1 MATDNNNPI
10 KYSDL
15 VKADDSITNLIK
27 QLDELSDTYM
37 NTSKNI
43 KGEALQITA
52 SLQRVS
58 GATAANRDQI
68 KKSANDTDKLTKAAR
83 DLAFAESDN
92 AKKLADLKQA
102 QKEANELNKLQ
113 VKLNQSAEGSYNKL
127 SAQYSINKIYLNNMT
142 VAERENT
149 LEGQKLVTSTK
160 KMYEEM
166 NRLQKVTGKSQLNV
180 GNYPQMTNMLGTY
193 TNKLTEAIGIQGNF
207 GSSLVS
213 MSGRGDKA
221 KDFFNEIG
229 TSISAFGKTLLG
241 LLANPVFIA
250 IAGITGVGLA
260 FKWWYDYNKGLVEA
274 SRLTKAFTGKS
285 GDDMKAYRNEVQAV
299 GDTFGSDFKDTL
311 ISTTALSKDFGITS
325 EEALKYVKDGF
336 LTGANVTGDYLNQI
350 KQYGP
355 VFKNMGVSAS
365 NFIAI
370 LSQTNKMGLPVD
382 KVLGVFS
389 MADKKIR
396 EMGTTTKN
404 ALNGIGID
412 SNKLE
417 AELSSGSKTTFD
429 AMKMVSEQ
437 ISKLPKNSSEA
448 GQAIRAVFGKN
459 GAVSGLEFI
468 KSIKDMQ
475 GGLDGLKA
483 KTGELGKVRDE
494 NIKKQAELNTI
505 ISSFF
510 DKTGGGFETIIA
522 KGKLFLT
529 NVLLGLIKGIVI
541 FINYFVNLYNDS
553 LLFRAIVQAIITD
566 YNIMWNTVKAL
577 FTYMIT
583 NIKILGTALHG
594 VFTLN
599 FSEVINAWKQWGENT
614 NRLVKNIIKG
624 VGTSFKDGFDNIN
637 KKIKPIKLSVNTVTT
652 STSTTTSTTKTN
664 GGNVEKVETDSER
677 AKRLKKAE
685 AERKK
690 EEADRK
696 KRLEQAEKTYKT
708 SIEMQRKQQDAEL
721 NLMDDGFDKQRKKTT
736 YEYDRQIQ
744 DLNHTLLTSKN
755 LNKQGRED
763 IRNGIIAIEQEKTKE
778 LNKIALDEE
787 AQQLSIQKDGL
798 QLRLESAKKG
808 SQQELDLKNQIIEN
822 ERKSALLANS
832 RKPTGQQQD
841 VGLINA
847 SFNVK
852 ITSNQDEYAQQQL
865 TMFDNQQ
872 KLAESE
878 FNLLKKSEAEKTKF
892 KLQQEKDRWKKI
904 LEINATLSNKM
915 SADEVQTIKNTIA
928 SIDQEVAKVEQQPKD
943 IYQMIGL
950 NLDDNQKQ
958 GIDQSTS
965 YALDNLSQVMEANV
979 QLADI
984 AVQNSQKQVDAAK
997 NKLDKEIEARS
1008 NGYANNVV
1016 MAQKEVDLAKKNQE
1030 KAQKDKEKAVK
1041 QQQLLD
1047 TVIQTSS
1054 LITAS
1059 ANIWSSL
1066 SKIPIVGVGLAVAAL
1081 ATMWGSFAY
1090 AKVKAA
1096 QVTKAQ
1102 ATTYGDGTVELLKGG
1117 SHQSG
1122 NDVDLGTT
1130 HQGVKRRAEG
1140 GEFFAVVNKRSSKR
1154 YRSVIPDVIN
1164 SLNRGTFAQK
1174 YMGAYKTDGF
1184 NLNVTSEAPDIK
1196 DLKNDVREI
1205 RNQNSHRY
1213 YTNSNGETVEVY
1225 KNLRRIYKS

>member
-15 VKADDSITNLIK
+15 VKPDDSITNLIK
-27 QLDELSDTYM
+27 QLDELSDSYM
-37 NTSKNI
+37 NALKNI
-43 KGEALQITA
+43 KGEAIQLSA

-58 GATAANRDQI
+58 GATATNRDLI
-68 KKSANDTDKLTKAAR
+68 KKSASDVDRLTKAEQE
-83 DLAFAESDN
+83 LSFAESEN
-92 AKKLADLKQA
+92 AKKLAEIKQA
-102 QKEANELNKLQ
+102 QKEANDLNKLQ

-142 VAERENT
+142 KEERT
-149 LEGQKLVTSTK
+149 LTEEGKKLETETK
-160 KMYEEM
+160 NIYQEM
-166 NRLQKVTGKSQLNV
+166 DRLQRATGKSQLNV
-180 GNYPQMTNMLGTY
+180 GNYPQMTNILGTY
-193 TNKLTEAIGIQGNF
+193 TNKLTDAIGIQGNF
-207 GSSLVS
+207 GSSLVK
-213 MSGRGDKA
+213 MSASGDNA
-221 KDFFNEIG
+221 KTFFSQIG
-229 TSISAFGKTLLG
+229 TSVMAFGKTLLG
-241 LLANPVFIA
+241 LLTNPVFIA

-260 FKWWYDYNKGLVEA
+260 FKWWYDYNTGLIEA

-285 GDDMKAYRNEVQAV
+285 GDDMKAYRNQVQAV
-299 GDTFGSDFKDTL
+299 GDAFGTDFKETL
-311 ISTTALSKDFGITS
+311 ISSTALSKDFGITS
-325 EEALKYVKDGF
+325 EQALKDVKDGF

-365 NFIAI
+365 DFIAI
-370 LSQTNKMGLPVD
+370 LSQTNKMGLPAD
-382 KVLGVFS
+382 RVLGLFS

-396 EMGTTTKN
+396 EMGTTTKA

-417 AELSSGSKTTFD
+417 ADLSSGSKTTFD
-429 AMKMVSEQ
+429 AMKMVSDQ

-483 KTGELGKVRDE
+483 KAGELGKVRDE
-494 NIKKQAELNTI
+494 NIQKQAELNTI

-510 DKTGGGFETIIA
+510 DKTGGGFETIVA

-529 NVLLGLIKGIVI
+529 NVLLGLIKGLVT
-541 FINYFVNLYNDS
+541 FINYFINLYNDS
-553 LLFRAIVQAIITD
+553 LLFRAIVQYIIADFT
-566 YNIMWNTVKAL
+566 IMWKVVKDL

-583 NIKILGTALHG
+583 NLKILGEALHG
-594 VFTLN
+594 VFTFN
-599 FSEVINAWKQWGENT
+599 FSEVTKAWREWGENT
-614 NRLVKNIIKG
+614 NRLVKNIVKDISTTVKD
-624 VGTSFKDGFDNIN
+624 SFNNID
-637 KKIKPIKLSVNTVTT
+637 KKIKPVTLPVKVA
-652 STSTTTSTTKTN
+652 TTTTNTTTTTTNTN
-664 GGNVEKVETDSER
+664 GGTVNKIETDAQR
-677 AKRLKKAE
+677 AQRL
-685 AERKK
+685 KK

-708 SIEMQRKQQDAEL
+708 SLEMQRKQQDAEL
-721 NLMDDGFDKQRKKTT
+721 NLMDDGFDKQRKKTI

-755 LNKQGRED
+755 LSKQGRED
-763 IRNGIIAIEQEKTKE
+763 IKNGIINIEQEKAKA
-778 LNKIALDEE
+778 LNKIDLDEQ
-787 AQQLSIQKDGL
+787 AQQLATQKEGL
-798 QLRLESAKKG
+798 QLRLDAAKKG

-822 ERKSALLANS
+822 ERKSALLANA
-832 RKPTGQQQD
+832 RKPVGQQQD
-841 VGLINA
+841 VGLINT

-852 ITSNQDEYAQQQL
+852 ITGNQDEYAQQQL

-878 FNLLKKSEAEKTKF
+878 FNLLRKSEAEKTKF

-904 LEINATLSNKM
+904 LEINAASSSKM
-915 SADEVQTIKNTIA
+915 SDAEIQTIKNTIA
-928 SIDQEVAKVEQQPKD
+928 SIDQEIAKVNQQPKD
-943 IYQMIGL
+943 IYQMVGL
-950 NLDDNQKQ
+950 NLDDDKKQ
-958 GIDQSTS
+958 AIDQSTS
-965 YALDNLSQVMEANV
+965 FALENLSQVMEANV

-984 AVQNSQKQVDAAK
+984 AVQNAQKQTDAAK

-1066 SKIPIVGVGLAVAAL
+1066 SKIPIIGVGLAVAAL

-1184 NLNVTSEAPDIK
+1184 NLNVTSESPDIK
-1196 DLKNDVREI
+1196 DLKNDVSEI
-1205 RNQNSHRY
+1205 RKQNSRRY
-1213 YTNSNGETVEVY
+1213 YTNSNGETVEIY